1 MAIIVQCV
9 GKTLMLYLD
18 VPPEARRGV
27 PSGVTLPIR
36 EALDIFEE
44 IAASGA
50 IRPADRT
57 KLGASGGIDTIV
69 SKFRAPGGLADCP
82 KLPAFGGPFTTA
94 FKLDE
99 MD

>member
-1 MAIIVQCV
+1 MAFIVQCV

-57 KLGASGGIDTIV
+57 KLGASGGLDTIA
-69 SKFRAPGGLADCP
+69 SKFPAPGGLAD
-82 KLPAFGGPFTTA
+82 LPEFPTQTGKA
-94 FKLDE
+94 
-99 MD
+99 

>member
-1 MAIIVQCV
+1 MAFFAEVV
-9 GKTLMLYLD
+9 GNTLKLCLD

-36 EALDIFEE
+36 EALDMFEE

-69 SKFRAPGGLADCP
+69 PKVLALGGLADRP
-82 KLPAFGGPFTTA
+82 ELPTQTSKA
-94 FKLDE
+94 
-99 MD
+99 